1 VTTVYRTE
9 VKRRIFSKARILSVV
24 GAVGLF
30 VMMLFPTGVSFAEEL
45 HPDVRVKDLV
55 NVEGVRPNQLIGMG
69 LVVGLQGT
77 GDKGDLALRMMQNMA
92 RQFGVAVDTKAIKS
106 KNAAVVT
113 VTCELPAFARP
124 GQTVDVGVSAMG
136 DAKSLQGG
144 VLLQTPLQA
153 ADGKVYAVAQ
163 GPLLVGGFAA
173 GGQGA
178 QVTKNITTTGRVAGG
193 AIVERD
199 VPMAFAEGGRITLLL
214 RNPDFTTAQRV
225 AEALN
230 RQYGN
235 IAAPVD
241 ATRVAVVV
249 PPAFGTNPTQFLA
262 EVEGLRIRPDTV
274 ARVVVNERSGTVVMG
289 GDVRIGSVAVAHGN
303 LTVRVQERQDVS
315 QPQPFSRGETTVTTQ
330 TDVSVQEQPGQ
341 LLTLPAATSVNDLV
355 ESMNGVGASPRDII
369 AILQAIQQ
377 AGALHG
383 ELVVM

>member
-1 VTTVYRTE
+1 VYCTKVT
-9 VKRRIFSKARILSVV
+9 RRIFPGVGIIFVV
-24 GAVGLF
+24 GVVGLF
-30 VMMLFPTGVSFAEEL
+30 LLALFRTGASFAEEL

-225 AEALN
+225 AEVLN

>member
-1 VTTVYRTE
+1 MYRTE
-9 VKRRIFSKARILSVV
+9 MKRRIFPGAGILSVV
-24 GAVGLF
+24 GVVGLF
-30 VMMLFPTGVSFAEEL
+30 LLTLFPVGAAFAEEL

-262 EVEGLRIRPDTV
+262 EVEGLRVRPDTV

-315 QPQPFSRGETTVTTQ
+315 QPQPFSQGETTVTTQ

-355 ESMNGVGASPRDII
+355 KSMNGVGASPRDII

>member
-1 VTTVYRTE
+1 
-9 VKRRIFSKARILSVV
+9 
-24 GAVGLF
+24 VGLF
-30 VMMLFPTGVSFAEEL
+30 LLTLFRTGASFAEEL

-92 RQFGVAVDTKAIKS
+92 RQFGVA
-106 KNAAVVT
+106 
-113 VTCELPAFARP
+113 
-124 GQTVDVGVSAMG
+124 
-136 DAKSLQGG
+136 
-144 VLLQTPLQA
+144 A

-225 AEALN
+225 AEVLN

>member
-1 VTTVYRTE
+1 MYRTE

>member
-1 VTTVYRTE
+1 MYCTKVT
-9 VKRRIFSKARILSVV
+9 RRIFPGVGIIFVV
-24 GAVGLF
+24 GVVGLF
-30 VMMLFPTGVSFAEEL
+30 LLALFRTGASFAEEL

-225 AEALN
+225 AEVLN

>member
-1 VTTVYRTE
+1 MYCTKVT
-9 VKRRIFSKARILSVV
+9 RRIFRGVGILFV
-24 GAVGLF
+24 VGLF
-30 VMMLFPTGVSFAEEL
+30 LLTLFQAGDSFAEEL

-225 AEALN
+225 AEVLN

>member
-1 VTTVYRTE
+1 MTTVYRTE

>member
-1 VTTVYRTE
+1 MYRTE
-9 VKRRIFSKARILSVV
+9 MKRRIFPGAGILSVV
-24 GAVGLF
+24 GVVGLF
-30 VMMLFPTGVSFAEEL
+30 LLTLFPVGASFAEEL

-262 EVEGLRIRPDTV
+262 EVEGLRVRPDTV

-355 ESMNGVGASPRDII
+355 KSMNGVGASPRDII

>member
-1 VTTVYRTE
+1 VYRTE
-9 VKRRIFSKARILSVV
+9 MKRRIFPGAGILSVV
-24 GAVGLF
+24 GVVGLF
-30 VMMLFPTGVSFAEEL
+30 LLTLFPVGASFAEEL

-262 EVEGLRIRPDTV
+262 EVEGLRVRPDTV

-315 QPQPFSRGETTVTTQ
+315 QPQPFSQGETTVTTQ

-355 ESMNGVGASPRDII
+355 KSMNGVGASPRDII

>member
-1 VTTVYRTE
+1 MYRTE
-9 VKRRIFSKARILSVV
+9 MKRRIFPGAGILSVV
-24 GAVGLF
+24 GLF
-30 VMMLFPTGVSFAEEL
+30 LLTLFPVGASFAEEL

-262 EVEGLRIRPDTV
+262 EVEGLRVRPDTV

-315 QPQPFSRGETTVTTQ
+315 QSQPFSRGETTVTTQ

-355 ESMNGVGASPRDII
+355 KSMNGVGASPRDII

>member
-1 VTTVYRTE
+1 
-9 VKRRIFSKARILSVV
+9 
-24 GAVGLF
+24 
-30 VMMLFPTGVSFAEEL
+30 MMLFPTGVSFAEEL

>member
-1 VTTVYRTE
+1 MYRTE
-9 VKRRIFSKARILSVV
+9 MKRRIFPGAGVLSVV
-24 GAVGLF
+24 GVVGLF
-30 VMMLFPTGVSFAEEL
+30 LLTLFPVGASFAEEL

-262 EVEGLRIRPDTV
+262 EVEGLRVRPDTV

-315 QPQPFSRGETTVTTQ
+315 QPQPFSQGETTVTTQ

-355 ESMNGVGASPRDII
+355 KSMNGVGASPRDII

>member
-1 VTTVYRTE
+1 VTTVYCTK
-9 VKRRIFSKARILSVV
+9 VTRRIFPGVGSIFVV
-24 GAVGLF
+24 GVVGLF
-30 VMMLFPTGVSFAEEL
+30 LLTLFRTGASFAEEL

-225 AEALN
+225 AEVLN

>member
-1 VTTVYRTE
+1 MSRTDIR
-9 VKRRIFSKARILSVV
+9 RRIFGGVGILCVV
-24 GAVGLF
+24 GVVGL
-30 VMMLFPTGVSFAEEL
+30 LGLTLLRAGDAFAEEL
-45 HPDVRVKDLV
+45 HPEVRVKDLV
-55 NVEGVRPNQLIGMG
+55 DVEGVRPNQLIGMG

-124 GQTVDVGVSAMG
+124 GQTLDVNVSAMG

-144 VLLQTPLQA
+144 VLLQTPLRA

-230 RQYGN
+230 QQYGN
-235 IAAPVD
+235 IAAAVD

-330 TDVSVQEQPGQ
+330 TDVGVQEQPGQ
-341 LLTLPAATSVNDLV
+341 LLTLPASTSVNDLV
-355 ESMNGVGASPRDII
+355 QSLNGVGATPRDII

-383 ELVVM
+383 ELVIM

>member
-1 VTTVYRTE
+1 MYRTE
-9 VKRRIFSKARILSVV
+9 MKRRIFPGAGILSVV
-24 GAVGLF
+24 GLF
-30 VMMLFPTGVSFAEEL
+30 LLTLFPVGASFAEEL

-262 EVEGLRIRPDTV
+262 EVEGLRVRPDTV

-355 ESMNGVGASPRDII
+355 KSMNGVGASPRDII

>member
-9 VKRRIFSKARILSVV
+9 MKRRIFPGAGILSVV
-24 GAVGLF
+24 GVVGLF
-30 VMMLFPTGVSFAEEL
+30 LLTLFPVGASFAEEL

-262 EVEGLRIRPDTV
+262 EVEGLRVRPDTV

-315 QPQPFSRGETTVTTQ
+315 QPQPFSQGETTVTTQ

-355 ESMNGVGASPRDII
+355 KSMNGVGASPRDII

>member
-1 VTTVYRTE
+1 LTLLR
-9 VKRRIFSKARILSVV
+9 A
-24 GAVGLF
+24 GDA
-30 VMMLFPTGVSFAEEL
+30 FAEEL
-45 HPDVRVKDLV
+45 HPEVRVKDLV
-55 NVEGVRPNQLIGMG
+55 DVEGVRPNQLIGMG

-124 GQTVDVGVSAMG
+124 GQTLDVNVSAMG

-144 VLLQTPLQA
+144 VLLQTPLRA

-230 RQYGN
+230 QQYGN
-235 IAAPVD
+235 IAAAVD

-330 TDVSVQEQPGQ
+330 TDVGVQEQPGQ
-341 LLTLPAATSVNDLV
+341 LLTLPASTSVNDLV
-355 ESMNGVGASPRDII
+355 QSLNGVGATPRDII

-383 ELVVM
+383 ELVIM